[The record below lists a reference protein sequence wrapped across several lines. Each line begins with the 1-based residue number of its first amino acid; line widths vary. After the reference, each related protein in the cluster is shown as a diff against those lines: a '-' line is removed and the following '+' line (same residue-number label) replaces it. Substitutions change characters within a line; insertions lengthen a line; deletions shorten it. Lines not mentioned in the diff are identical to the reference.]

1 MVDATGKICGH
12 KRSYDWKAAVWTPFV
27 AAVGGRSFGSFRG
40 FDTPLPSPFRPS
52 VKIQRIEDGH
62 LSIRFLHRSSFYI
75 WVWRDPIAS
84 ARTFVPHHRF
94 VSRARPCVSRSK
106 YCRVKM
112 IRAGPQARRRSPQC
126 GALNVPL
133 TRPSLQVERHAVF
146 LTQLQV
152 PRHSCACAGSE
163 RFAL

>member
-1 MVDATGKICGH
+1 MVDATGKIRGH

-27 AAVGGRSFGSFRG
+27 AAVGGRSFGSFIG

-94 VSRARPCVSRSK
+94 VSRARPF
-106 YCRVKM
+106 
-112 IRAGPQARRRSPQC
+112 RAGPQARRRSPQC